1 LLAFEAGEEGLLEAL
16 LAGVGW
22 LRVRSL
28 KALEARTEEG
38 PLPLPSRKELLLLL
52 LLWRRKALE
61 AEALARLLFPGSKNP
76 KKRLQVAVH
85 HLREALDPDLVRLE
99 GEAYR
104 AYLPPGVWW
113 DARVKESLL
122 RWARRLSLPQA
133 QARVEEALP
142 GRFSPR
148 AYLTDP

>member
-1 LLAFEAGEEGLLEAL
+1 MEAL

-28 KALEARTEEG
+28 KAPEARTEEG

-99 GEAYR
+99 GR
-104 AYLPPGVWW
+104 PTGLPPPGVWW

>member
-1 LLAFEAGEEGLLEAL
+1 MEAL

-28 KALEARTEEG
+28 KAPRPAPRKAPSPSLPEG
-38 PLPLPSRKELLLLL
+38 ALLLL

-99 GEAYR
+99 GR
-104 AYLPPGVWW
+104 PTGPT
-113 DARVKESLL
+113 
-122 RWARRLSLPQA
+122 
-133 QARVEEALP
+133 
-142 GRFSPR
+142 SPR
-148 AYLTDP
+148 GLVGRPRQGKPSPLGPAP